1 MLYNSS
7 VVVQLFL
14 HLFPLVV
21 LMIAMPY
28 IVNYFTSGQV
38 VLVSLIVPCFVKV
51 KTFTSRGLHY
61 LPSIF
66 LIIMISDLVKVK
78 TFTSLSFTSD

>member
-7 VVVQLFL
+7 VVVQFVLTFISISSIDDSHALHRELF
-14 HLFPLVV
+14 HKR
-21 LMIAMPY
+21 A
-28 IVNYFTSGQV
+28 
-38 VLVSLIVPCFVKV
+38 VLVSLIVPYFVKV

-66 LIIMISDLVKVK
+66 LIIIISDFVKVK
-78 TFTSLSFTSD
+78 TFTSLSLTSD